1 MIGLYKVIILQR
13 QIKKYQNGF
22 DYGTE
27 YRY

>member
-13 QIKKYQNGF
+13 KIKKHQNGF